1 MFEIGFSE
9 VLLLLVL
16 GVIVIG
22 PQRLPEVVRN
32 LVQLK
37 RQFFRHYHEVK
48 DRVNEELGLDQLER
62 ELYDR
67 EIKEHI
73 DELNRSIMNMND
85 YGAGLA
91 EAERDT
97 GPEAPLPAQPLSL
110 EKHDHD

>member
-48 DRVNEELGLDQLER
+48 GRVND
-62 ELYDR
+62 
-67 EIKEHI
+67 
-73 DELNRSIMNMND
+73 
-85 YGAGLA
+85 
-91 EAERDT
+91 
-97 GPEAPLPAQPLSL
+97 
-110 EKHDHD
+110 